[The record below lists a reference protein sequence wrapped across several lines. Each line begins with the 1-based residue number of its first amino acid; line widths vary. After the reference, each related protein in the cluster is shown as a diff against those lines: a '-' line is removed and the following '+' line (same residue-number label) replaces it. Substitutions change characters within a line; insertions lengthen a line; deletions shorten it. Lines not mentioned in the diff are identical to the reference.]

1 MAVADLLLKKTIGCK
16 EETGFTE
23 ESTKNPIVFQPPSQA
38 FPGDPVS
45 VVSEALKF
53 PILGGGGCLWLLF
66 KLLTQ
71 RPTVT
76 YGVEDM
82 NHGSESHFIDENT
95 EVQVVPTGGQIGP
108 RSLGAQ
114 MEPSHSGVAPI
125 QDLGVGHSTETLPGS
140 SVVCTEPFCILDTVG
155 AGVRV
160 WEPLR
165 TRKVKLISQCA
176 PLPRSST
183 QDGVSPSQ
191 TSSL

>member
-1 MAVADLLLKKTIGCK
+1 MAVADLLLKKTIGSK

-53 PILGGGGCLWLLF
+53 PILGGGGLWLLF

-95 EVQVVPTGGQIGP
+95 EVHVVPRGGQIGP

-114 MEPSHSGVAPI
+114 MEPSLLAPI
-125 QDLGVGHSTETLPGS
+125 QDLGVGHSTETLPVPQLSVQNPSAFLTQWGMESECGS
-140 SVVCTEPFCILDTVG
+140 H
-155 AGVRV
+155 
-160 WEPLR
+160 
-165 TRKVKLISQCA
+165 
-176 PLPRSST
+176 
-183 QDGVSPSQ
+183 
-191 TSSL
+191 

>member
-114 MEPSHSGVAPI
+114 MEPSHSGMAPI
-125 QDLGVGHSTETLPGS
+125 QDLGVDHSTKTLPVPQLSVQNPSAFLTQWGLESECGS
-140 SVVCTEPFCILDTVG
+140 H
-155 AGVRV
+155 
-160 WEPLR
+160 
-165 TRKVKLISQCA
+165 
-176 PLPRSST
+176 
-183 QDGVSPSQ
+183 
-191 TSSL
+191 